1 MYILYILVIYSTLL
15 ISYCL
20 SLISIPFKSININN
34 EKYSN
39 FFKEA
44 LSNDIYIN
52 LTLSNTPKNSNNIKT
67 ILKINKNS
75 IYIPYNNLSSTK
87 IIDKDRWVY
96 ATWAFSLLNYANDS
110 FSFNILNNVINDKN
124 FSKSNSKG
132 TINFLTK
139 KGLNSNEINDNFG
152 MIGLKLISN
161 ENETKYPDFIKELKR
176 EKIIENYE
184 WSIKYNY
191 INRNNYEGEFLIGK
205 EIEKYYK
212 NNIKDNDE
220 FRMVKAFNRKY
231 ELYWDIKLKEIVIG
245 DHILDVQSK
254 YSLQATFEPK
264 INLIIGTTDFRNTIL
279 NRFFNNYIY
288 KRICFEEAIS
298 FSVYDYIGITCR
310 KPFNISEF
318 PYIYF
323 RLQFYSFSF
332 SGQDLFFEDS
342 DNYHFLIIFN
352 RESYIE
358 GQNNEFWTFGI
369 PFMNKYIL
377 IFNNDHKTINYYRKH
392 VLSKSIIKKE
402 NEKNDNNDNIDKNDK
417 NDEINNDNDNEGI
430 NKENNNINNNE
441 LKNSKIYIFII
452 IGIII
457 GCILL
462 ILLGMKI
469 QTMVIKKRFPT
480 LNLNGRKKHKNEL
493 SCELEQMNKDN
504 NLLTS

>member
-67 ILKINKNS
+67 ILKIDKNS

-110 FSFNILNNVINDKN
+110 FSFNILNDVINDKN

-191 INRNNYEGEFLIGK
+191 INRNNYEGEF
-205 EIEKYYK
+205 
-212 NNIKDNDE
+212 
-220 FRMVKAFNRKY
+220 
-231 ELYWDIKLKEIVIG
+231 
-245 DHILDVQSK
+245 
-254 YSLQATFEPK
+254 
-264 INLIIGTTDFRNTIL
+264 
-279 NRFFNNYIY
+279 
-288 KRICFEEAIS
+288 
-298 FSVYDYIGITCR
+298 
-310 KPFNISEF
+310 
-318 PYIYF
+318 
-323 RLQFYSFSF
+323 
-332 SGQDLFFEDS
+332 
-342 DNYHFLIIFN
+342 
-352 RESYIE
+352 
-358 GQNNEFWTFGI
+358 
-369 PFMNKYIL
+369 
-377 IFNNDHKTINYYRKH
+377 
-392 VLSKSIIKKE
+392 
-402 NEKNDNNDNIDKNDK
+402 
-417 NDEINNDNDNEGI
+417 
-430 NKENNNINNNE
+430 
-441 LKNSKIYIFII
+441 
-452 IGIII
+452 
-457 GCILL
+457 
-462 ILLGMKI
+462 
-469 QTMVIKKRFPT
+469 
-480 LNLNGRKKHKNEL
+480 
-493 SCELEQMNKDN
+493 
-504 NLLTS
+504 